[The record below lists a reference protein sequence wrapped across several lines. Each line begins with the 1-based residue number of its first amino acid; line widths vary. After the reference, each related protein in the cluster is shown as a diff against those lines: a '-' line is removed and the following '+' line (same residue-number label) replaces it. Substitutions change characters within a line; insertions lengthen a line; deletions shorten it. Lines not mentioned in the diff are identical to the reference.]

1 MHSTRQSLTAPGFLG
16 EPGRFRA
23 RQRLVSPA
31 SGGTPPAFTVDF
43 INEVDDDGTCSGSVT
58 AVPSG
63 GVAPYTYVWGDIT
76 GSQPIQ
82 YDATLVGACGPSDW
96 EVIVTDSIGQIVIA
110 PWHVY
115 RAEHT
120 GTVVTSRTIAIAAFA
135 TPSVSYDA
143 ATLGLNRFNT
153 QFEITIGTT
162 LVATL
167 TAVRYR
173 VAVTT
178 RTSRT
183 LTNTSGVTAD
193 VGGTEDLP
201 YDFNFPGVTESN
213 FNQRIYGPTSRLAG
227 QSVSYGSAVRTYDS
241 GEVNVP
247 GYSSDFDGYGTLN
260 ASVIAYAPT
269 FTPLNAWTST
279 STGNREFGFTELV
292 YYDYHCAR
300 Q

>member
-1 MHSTRQSLTAPGFLG
+1 MIQPRQSLTSPGLRSAG
-16 EPGRFRA
+16 AGRFR
-23 RQRLVSPA
+23 RQTLAAPEA
-31 SGGTPPAFTVDF
+31 SGPPPAFTVDF

-63 GVAPYTYVWGDIT
+63 GVAPYTYQWGT
-76 GSQPIQ
+76 VSYTTPVQ
-82 YDATLVGACGPSDW
+82 YDQTLVGACGPSDW
-96 EVIVTDSIGQIVIA
+96 EVLVTDDVGNTVLA

-120 GTVVTSRTIAIAAFA
+120 GTIATSRTVALASFA
-135 TPSVSYDA
+135 TPSVSYNA

-153 QFEITIGTT
+153 QFEATIGTT
-162 LVATL
+162 LVANL

-173 VAVTT
+173 IAVTT

-201 YDFNFPGVTESN
+201 YDFNFPSVTASN
-213 FNQRIYGPTSRLAG
+213 FNQRIFGPTSRLAG
-227 QSVSYGSAVRTYDS
+227 QGVTYGPAVRTYDS

-247 GYSSDFDGYGTLN
+247 GYSSDFNGYGTLN
-260 ASVIAYAPT
+260 ASTTAYAPT

-279 STGNREFGFTELV
+279 STGNREFGFTEIV
-292 YYDYHCAR
+292 FYDYHCAR